1 MDSQSMPSNSNA
13 FVDDLFLDDDAL
25 DEADGGAAGVAEEGT
40 CRGKVPD
47 KAGGRGIVFPS
58 TGTGSSRTMAM

>member
-1 MDSQSMPSNSNA
+1 MDSQSITSNSNA
-13 FVDDLFLDDDAL
+13 LVNDLFLDEDAL
-25 DEADGGAAGVAEEGT
+25 DEVEGGAAGEAEEGT

-47 KAGGRGIVFPS
+47 RAGGRGIVFPS